1 MKYRVILA
9 IAIVLAVAGGLG
21 AVKVMQIRALIESG
35 KNFKEPPETVSTAEA
50 RAEKWEQTI
59 TAIGSITPVQ
69 GVNIAAEVPGTVVE
83 IAFESGAVV
92 AKGDLIVRLDTS
104 SEEAQ
109 LRALEAQ
116 TELARLNATRM
127 RDLRA
132 EKAVAQSELDNAE
145 STLKQFEAN
154 ADAISAIIE
163 KKTIRAPFAGRLGI
177 RQVNLGEYVEAGKTT
192 IVSLQAL
199 DKVYAEFSLPQQEV
213 SRIKEGLKVRLATDA
228 YPGREFIGT
237 LSSLNPDLDVATR
250 SVRVQA
256 AFDNAGELLRP
267 GMFARIEVLLPGENE
282 VLVIPAT
289 AVLSAPY
296 GDLVYVIQSSTNSP
310 GELVVQQQFV
320 RTGARRG
327 DFISV
332 ESGLKA
338 GDRVVRSGM
347 FKLRNGRTVA
357 INNDIVP
364 ESDLAPRPTDS

>member
-35 KNFKEPPETVSTAEA
+35 KSFKEPPETVSTAEV

-59 TAIGSITPVQ
+59 TAVGSITPVQ
-69 GVNIAAEVPGTVVE
+69 GVNIAAEAPGTVVE

-116 TELARLNATRM
+116 AELARLNATRM

-132 EKAVAQSELDNAE
+132 EKAVAQSELDTAE
-145 STLKQFEAN
+145 STLKQFQAN

-213 SRIKEGLKVRLATDA
+213 SRIKDGLKVRLVTDA
-228 YPGREFIGT
+228 YPGRQFMGT
-237 LSSLNPDLDVATR
+237 LTSLNPDLDVATR

-256 AFDNAGELLRP
+256 TFDNAGELLRP

-282 VLVIPAT
+282 VLVIPVT

-296 GDLVYVIQSSTNSP
+296 GDLVYVIHSSTNSP

-320 RTGARRG
+320 RTGTRRG

-332 ESGLKA
+332 ESGLKP

-357 INNDIVP
+357 INNEIVP